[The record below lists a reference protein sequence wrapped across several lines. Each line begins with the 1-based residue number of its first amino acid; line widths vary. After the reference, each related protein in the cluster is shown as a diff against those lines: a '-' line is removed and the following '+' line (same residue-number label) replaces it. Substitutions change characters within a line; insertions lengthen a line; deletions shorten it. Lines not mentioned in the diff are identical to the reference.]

1 MLIKNNIKKVICNN
15 WKNGECKYIK
25 EKCIFAH
32 GEDDKIKEDCQ
43 NGIKCYN
50 QNCWF
55 KHPEGWNAYN
65 NKKECIFCDKGFCD
79 RRNNK
84 YKHINNSKD
93 EIIDNNIDGFKNV
106 IKKID
111 FDDNDFPKLIK
122 EENIDINIKKNKLDN
137 DDLPIL
143 IKDEDGENDFIDIND
158 INTIKKE
165 LYKKYKFLSK
175 LNPSES
181 WANEDIVEETNK
193 KIKVLT
199 DKYNIL
205 KEKRDDIINE
215 ELKLELLENNYNKKD
230 VEDTLT
236 CININNDNHSNTNVS
251 ISVNYNDESDNNIL
265 SILNKME
272 EENKKY
278 IIRIKNILDK
288 EKTIN
293 DENKLY
299 YKLQLNNFIKETK
312 LLKLNYEDCLY

>member
-25 EKCIFAH
+25 EK
-32 GEDDKIKEDCQ
+32 
-43 NGIKCYN
+43 
-50 QNCWF
+50 
-55 KHPEGWNAYN
+55 
-65 NKKECIFCDKGFCD
+65 CIFCDKGFCD

-93 EIIDNNIDGFKNV
+93 EIIDNNIDRFKNV

-143 IKDEDGENDFIDIND
+143 IKDKDEENDFIDIND

-165 LYKKYKFLSK
+165 LYKEYKFLSK

-181 WANEDIVEETNK
+181 WA
-193 KIKVLT
+193 
-199 DKYNIL
+199 
-205 KEKRDDIINE
+205 NE

-230 VEDTLT
+230 VEDTFT
-236 CININNDNHSNTNVS
+236 CININNDNYSNTNVS
-251 ISVNYNDESDNNIL
+251 ISFNYNDESDDNIL

-278 IIRIKNILDK
+278 IIRIKKILDK
-288 EKTIN
+288 EKTI
-293 DENKLY
+293 NKLY
-299 YKLQLNNFIKETK
+299 YKLQLNNLIKETK
-312 LLKLNYEDCLY
+312 LLKLNYEDYLY